1 MFDEALQYIKSQKKQ
16 DFTFEHAYTLHR
28 IGRNKEAIQVIG
40 NKNVDLN
47 LLAQINYKLGDYKS
61 SVDNYMKVLAS
72 DQIAPD

>member
-1 MFDEALQYIKSQKKQ
+1 MFEEALQFIKTQKKQ

-28 IGRNKEAIQVIG
+28 MGRNREAIKVIG
-40 NKNVDLN
+40 NKKVDLN

-72 DQIAPD
+72 D